1 LHAMGFARRD
11 VIAAFALAV
20 AHHCC
25 VQAEATWQIFTVV
38 EIRTRSCAQTST
50 GQHFH
55 VWSCN
60 FAALCAIVDL
70 RSRAI
75 ATRSDSFARIRA
87 LALAVAAAVVCLA
100 WVRVFAAL
108 CAIVDLR
115 SRAIATRSDSFA
127 RIRAL
132 ALAVAAAVV
141 CLAWV
146 NAGYRFALTR

>member
-1 LHAMGFARRD
+1 MGFARRD

-108 CAIVDLR
+108 CAIVDKR
-115 SRAIATRSDSFA
+115 SRAITTGSDSFRAGACALGVTATVFYYA
-127 RIRAL
+127 R
-132 ALAVAAAVV
+132 VYTS
-141 CLAWV
+141 C
-146 NAGYRFALTR
+146 RFHRIHIA